1 MYEPA
6 SLDLPDLEF
15 SRKKEVFKNPI
26 PFDCKESSTKQGL
39 GSKFLPSL
47 KCLESLRI
55 SALCSC
61 AKIFT
66 YLIQK

>member
-39 GSKFLPSL
+39 GSKF
-47 KCLESLRI
+47 
-55 SALCSC
+55 
-61 AKIFT
+61 
-66 YLIQK
+66 